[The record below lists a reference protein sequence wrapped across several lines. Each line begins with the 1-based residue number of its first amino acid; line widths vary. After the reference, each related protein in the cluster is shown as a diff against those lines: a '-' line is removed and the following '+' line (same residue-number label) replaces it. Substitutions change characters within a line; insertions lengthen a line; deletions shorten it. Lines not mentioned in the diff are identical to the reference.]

1 MSLASRIKDSRK
13 TKGYTQNDL
22 SKIMDVKPATISA
35 WEVGRNEPSIE
46 MLKKLSKVLGVSF
59 DYLTGTMDETG
70 EKPLS
75 KNQKLIAYSID
86 PDISDEERQA
96 IIEMVQ
102 AAKKF
107 RRRI

>member
-22 SKIMDVKPATISA
+22 AKIMDVKPATISA

-59 DYLTGTMDETG
+59 DYLTGTMYVG
-70 EKPLS
+70 
-75 KNQKLIAYSID
+75 
-86 PDISDEERQA
+86 
-96 IIEMVQ
+96 
-102 AAKKF
+102 F
-107 RRRI
+107 